1 MKDLV
6 YTGPDYCV
14 NLIKE
19 TLGGFFHIVRVEPT
33 LESLLPAFQSCS
45 VFLDAS
51 MKVPIDREA
60 IGSAPDLELIVTAST
75 GANHIDGEALEQR
88 NIPLLTLK
96 GQTELLHSLTPAAEL
111 SWALIMSCA
120 RHLRGA
126 YHHVE
131 SKGWDRTMFPGLML
145 KGKTMGIIGFGR
157 IGGWVARYANAFDMK
172 ILCYDPCITKVE
184 NYVKMVDLENL
195 VSSSDVISIHV
206 HLSSET
212 EKILNK
218 DIIGKFKKGSVF
230 VNTSRGELTDENAL
244 VDALK
249 SKRIT
254 AVGVDVLCDE
264 SDITESPLWK
274 YAQDHNNV
282 HITPHIGGFCPDAVK
297 AVVAFSSERI
307 KNHFDK

>member
-1 MKDLV
+1 MKNLV

-14 NLIKE
+14 NLIE
-19 TLGGFFHIVRVEPT
+19 EILGDFFHVIRVEPT
-33 LESLLPAFQSCS
+33 LESLLPAFQRCS
-45 VFLDAS
+45 VFMDAS
-51 MKVPIDREA
+51 MKVTIDREM
-60 IGSAPDLELIVTAST
+60 IESTPNLELVVTATT
-75 GANHIDGEALEQR
+75 GANHIDDEALEQR

-111 SWALIMSCA
+111 SWSLIMSCA

-131 SKGWDRTMFPGLML
+131 NKGWDRTMFPGLML
-145 KGKTMGIIGFGR
+145 KGKTIGIIGFGR

-172 ILCYDPCITKVE
+172 ILCYDPFVTRAE
-184 NYVKMVDLENL
+184 NYVEMVALESL
-195 VSSSDVISIHV
+195 VSLSDVISIHV

-212 EKILNK
+212 EKMLNK
-218 DIIGKFKKGSVF
+218 DIIKNFKKGSVF

-249 SKRIT
+249 SGILT
-254 AVGVDVLCDE
+254 AVGVDVLCGE
-264 SDITESPLWK
+264 PNVIENPLWQ

-297 AVVAFSSERI
+297 AVVSFSSERI
-307 KNHFDK
+307 KGYFNK